1 MASSNEASAALFRD
15 LKPLCI
21 AVSDRALRVR
31 PTTNPNEFVLDL
43 MELESALAR
52 VPDKRA
58 ITPAIADYVFF
69 PLSHVLRRKDE
80 WPDSVLEVTLS
91 CVDTL
96 LATAWSTNLTSPMFE
111 QFTVMLVVITEGKGK
126 KVSEEVRTGSIGC
139 IETLFKS
146 AQHSLEADSAFKGTI
161 RGAKLRPLLGHTATV
176 LLDNVKGKTPKMPL
190 LKLEAL
196 SVLSILY
203 TSLLGNGQIVASFLP
218 LTVSTLSRSLRS
230 SPATTYHRILIA
242 ILDLLRKTLSLVMDD
257 RLEPIPRPPQINETY
272 FTEMTESWYKAT
284 KSQVKIALEG
294 FFPFIRNHDHPLV
307 RQAIVEFCEDLISHC
322 LRTLDVCQ
330 SLFLETIL
338 SLQHDSFPVVRE
350 QAVMALQRLHNNSAL
365 TPVIKRSVEE
375 SLYTWSIALPRT
387 MASNDDPAKVNLL
400 QRITS
405 AIKYFS
411 TDASSISS
419 SLETLLMA
427 IQDISIF
434 DTDRV
439 SNKLIQPTQSLLVTF
454 QDASNDSSALSL
466 RYSRDGKVGMCLQ
479 ELLQAIGK
487 TSFASQMVDR
497 LVLDAS
503 TDSHRSASN
512 AWIALNILKGIPN
525 PESQISELYLLA
537 TDWLFES
544 DSSFSA
550 VDISPPVLVISLDI
564 LAFTASVMRLGFR
577 QNLMDV
583 LYPTLALLS
592 HGSSQ
597 VKAAARST
605 LEQIAI
611 ATGYDD
617 LQGLILEN
625 SDYLVNSVALK
636 LNVFDVSVQVLATL
650 YTVTKIAGPR
660 VVPYMDDIWGSLFD
674 IVDRFHGY
682 EKLVTGVFAVMT
694 GIVEVV
700 STSVH
705 LLPPP
710 LPPPPDSPEPPT
722 HNDVCTEIQELIET
736 IRRNED
742 HLPPKHDALTTAKAS
757 PLPPKTASLLQNL
770 ARKSVLLTT
779 HPSPHLRF
787 NLIHLLRKALPLLAI
802 ATVVKEGEQD
812 PFLPLLAQEVWPAVC
827 LKLTD
832 KEAWVVNAALETIAE
847 LLAVEGEFLGGKVEK
862 DVWPALKGILSPKG
876 SGKGKEVVMYERQAA
891 IKALC
896 AIIKYSDQKPTV
908 FDEMLRTSLPWI
920 QRGGEQG
927 NELRRQFETKNGD
940 AVWLTGHI
948 DPGAPPDFPDET
960 GYFKLVRYE

>member
-1 MASSNEASAALFRD
+1 MASPNDASAALFRQ
-15 LKPLCI
+15 LKPLCV

-31 PTTNPNEFVLDL
+31 PTTNPNEMVIDL
-43 MELESALAR
+43 INLESALAR
-52 VPDKRA
+52 VPDKTA
-58 ITPAIADYVFF
+58 VTPAIADYVFL
-69 PLSHVLRRKDE
+69 PLSHILRRKDE
-80 WPDSVLEVTLS
+80 WSDSVLEITLS
-91 CVDTL
+91 CVATL
-96 LATAWSTNLTSPMFE
+96 LATAWSKKLNSQMFE

-126 KVSEEVRTGSIGC
+126 KVSEETRVASIGC
-139 IETLFKS
+139 MEELFKS
-146 AQHSLEADSAFKGTI
+146 AKGSLEADSALKETI

-176 LLDNVKGKTPKMPL
+176 LLDNVKGKTSRMPS

-196 SVLSILY
+196 SSLSILY

-218 LTVSTLSRSLRS
+218 LTVSTLSRSLAS
-230 SPATTYHRILIA
+230 SPATTHHRILIA
-242 ILDLLRKTLSLVMDD
+242 ILDLLRETLSLVMDD
-257 RLEPIPRPPQINETY
+257 KLEPIHRPPQINEMY

-284 KSQVKIALEG
+284 KGQVKIALEG
-294 FFPFIRNHDHPLV
+294 FFPFIRNHQHPLV

-322 LRTLDVCQ
+322 SRTLDVCQ
-330 SLFLETIL
+330 SLFLETLL
-338 SLQHDSFPVVRE
+338 SLQHDSFPAVRE
-350 QAVMALQRLHNNSAL
+350 ADLMALQRLQKNSAL
-365 TPVIKRSVEE
+365 TSVIKESVEE
-375 SLYTWSIALPRT
+375 SLYSWSIALPRT
-387 MASNDDPAKVNLL
+387 MTSNDDTAKVNLL

-405 AIKYFS
+405 AINYFS
-411 TDASSISS
+411 TDTSSISS
-419 SLETLLMA
+419 SLETLLTA
-427 IQDISIF
+427 IQDISVF

-439 SNKLIQPTQSLLVTF
+439 SDKLIRPTQGLLTTF
-454 QDASNDSSALSL
+454 QDGFHDSSALSL
-466 RYSRDGKVGMCLQ
+466 RYSKDGKVVTSLQ
-479 ELLQAIGK
+479 DLLQAIGK
-487 TSFASQMVDR
+487 TPFASQMVDR

-503 TDSHRSASN
+503 TDSQRSASN
-512 AWIALNILKGIPN
+512 AWIALHILKGSPN
-525 PESQISELYLLA
+525 PESQTNELYLTA

-550 VDISPPVLVISLDI
+550 VDISPPTLMISLDI
-564 LAFTASVMRLGFR
+564 LAFTASVTRLGFR

-592 HGSSQ
+592 HGSSR

-617 LQGLILEN
+617 LQGLILGN
-625 SDYLVNSVALK
+625 SDYLANSVALK

-650 YTVTKIAGPR
+650 YTITKLAGPR
-660 VVPYMDDIWGSLFD
+660 VVAYMDDIWGSLFD

-700 STSVH
+700 STLAH
-705 LLPPP
+705 FPPPP
-710 LPPPPDSPEPPT
+710 LQDSPEPAS
-722 HNDVCTEIQELIET
+722 HNDVCPEIQELIET
-736 IRRNED
+736 IQRNKD
-742 HLPPKHDALTTAKAS
+742 HLPPKHETLTISKAS

-770 ARKSVLLTT
+770 ARKSALLTT

-802 ATVVKEGEQD
+802 PTVVKDGEQD

-827 LKLTD
+827 TKLTD

-847 LLAVEGEFLGGKVEK
+847 LLAMEGEFLGAKVEK
-862 DVWPALKGILSPKG
+862 DVWPALKEILSPKG
-876 SGKGKEVVMYERQAA
+876 SGKSKEVVVYERQAA
-891 IKALC
+891 VKALC

-908 FDEMLRTSLPWI
+908 FDEMLQTSLPWI

-927 NELRRQFETKNGD
+927 NELRKQFERKNGD
-940 AVWLTGHI
+940 AVWLMGHVN
-948 DPGAPPDFPDET
+948 PSAPPDFPGEI
-960 GYFKLVRYE
+960 GYFRSVRYE